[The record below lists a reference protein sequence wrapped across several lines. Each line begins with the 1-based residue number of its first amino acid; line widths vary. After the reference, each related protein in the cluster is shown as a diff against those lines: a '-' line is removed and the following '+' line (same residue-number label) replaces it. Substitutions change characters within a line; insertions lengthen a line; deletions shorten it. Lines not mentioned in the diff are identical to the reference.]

1 MITKLVVSPEVLE
14 YNFKPSVLEHGS
26 EHIISRLSRHQI
38 VLTRS
43 IKEDF
48 EVYFSARGINELL
61 QGWLIN
67 NAHSNGSNISIEK
80 VSPSAPE
87 QNIYFHAHQEV
98 SDSLLI
104 GNFDRPVPRTFRYN
118 SIEDI
123 KKPKENLITLNDVQ
137 DILTKFGRLKKWFS
151 VYETSIQLQIEE
163 NKDAQLLA
171 KYLVNFLKGDNVE
184 IQDAYL
190 VSNPNNEKNFQ
201 EYIYPHIKGK
211 NITIIIPTEDGA
223 ENKQRLIQ
231 KYKAVVKC
239 YPKEKIHQSY
249 IKTDLYRID
258 LGYRFDVF
266 GTNGKTKREMIH
278 IYRNH

>member
-1 MITKLVVSPEVLE
+1 MRKITL
-14 YNFKPSVLEHGS
+14 
-26 EHIISRLSRHQI
+26 
-38 VLTRS
+38 
-43 IKEDF
+43 
-48 EVYFSARGINELL
+48 
-61 QGWLIN
+61 
-67 NAHSNGSNISIEK
+67 SNGKTVEVECLSCALTGGLIEPDGG
-80 VSPSAPE
+80 VIIE
-87 QNIYFHAHQEV
+87 TDYFHAHQEV

-123 KKPKENLITLNDVQ
+123 KKPKEILITLNDVQ
-137 DILTKFGRLKKWFS
+137 DILTRFGRLKKWFS

-163 NKDAQLLA
+163 NKDAELLA

-201 EYIYPHIKGK
+201 EYIYPHIKDK
-211 NITIIIPTEDGA
+211 NITLIIPTEDGA
-223 ENKQRLIQ
+223 EHKQRLVQ
-231 KYKAVVKC
+231 KYKAKVKC
-239 YPKEKIHQSY
+239 YAKEKIHQSY